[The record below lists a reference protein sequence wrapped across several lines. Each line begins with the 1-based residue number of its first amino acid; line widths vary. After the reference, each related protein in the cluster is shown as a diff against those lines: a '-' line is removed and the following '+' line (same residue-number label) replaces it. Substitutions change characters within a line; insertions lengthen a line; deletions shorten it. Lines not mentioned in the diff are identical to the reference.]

1 MTALHDAASSGS
13 LECAKVLVEAGIDLN
28 AVIAMDGNSTALDY
42 AVKEKKQAVG
52 EYLRSKGAKCS
63 KYEYPSDWDQFE
75 THAKD
80 NVGTNDDHVVADD
93 NDGAI

>member
-1 MTALHDAASSGS
+1 MFGS

-28 AVIAMDGNSTALDY
+28 TTGDDLIGNMTALDC
-42 AVKEKKQAVG
+42 AVQREEQTVG

-75 THAKD
+75 THAKE
-80 NVGTNDDHVVADD
+80 NVGTNDDHVVAND